1 MIEKGEATRKGDY
14 IWINITG
21 GLYWISDISGLSQ
34 NQQVDVYSYT
44 GEPVGYARDDKK
56 TLRASVDDQIYESQ
70 SSLLTSSHELLFGVQ
85 L

>member
-21 GLYWISDISGLSQ
+21 GLYWISDITGLSQ

-44 GEPVGYARDDKK
+44 GEPVGYARDDHH
-56 TLRASVDDQIYESQ
+56 TLRASIDETIYEAAG
-70 SSLLTSSHELLFGVQ
+70 SLLTSSHELLRV